1 MAKLSNI
8 LIFIGVLA
16 LCFGIVFAA
25 ETSEPDYIEIYFGE
39 NITNLT
45 PSYII
50 GEEIVLDLKVNFS
63 GPILKTT
70 NLKGSVADYEV
81 YRNLMDVLDYQGVYY
96 NTDEGA
102 KDLVGSTLQADFAF
116 NDAGSQVVYLRVDSN
131 TDTFESLNLDV
142 SGSGSPPPKMP

>member
-102 KDLVGSTLQADFAF
+102 KDLEGSTLQADFAF
-116 NDAGSQVVYLRVDSN
+116 NDAGS
-131 TDTFESLNLDV
+131 
-142 SGSGSPPPKMP
+142 